1 MGQTGVL
8 IGELLGMST
17 ATLAIKTE
25 VKENKIKVKRE
36 LESGW
41 FQWVELPLPASIS
54 IQSGLNI
61 PRYPSLKGIM
71 GAKKKEIKEILLSA
85 QNQLSNLQSMDKVSI
100 PQTSKQTEVIEGDTE
115 AIVARIVDVLKKDI
129 KVI

>member
-1 MGQTGVL
+1 
-8 IGELLGMST
+8 
-17 ATLAIKTE
+17 
-25 VKENKIKVKRE
+25 
-36 LESGW
+36 
-41 FQWVELPLPASIS
+41 
-54 IQSGLNI
+54 
-61 PRYPSLKGIM
+61 M

-85 QNQLSNLQSMDKVSI
+85 QNQLSNLQSVDKVSI